1 MPVKSGTQ
9 YRERIDAQSVP
20 CWYKGN
26 LITGKR
32 SEHVAFAGLMETQM
46 YMYDLQSDPKFAE
59 TMTYASPA
67 DGKPV
72 GISFLPPTSADDL
85 RKRREGMNIWANVHH
100 GFLGRSPDYMN
111 TAIMSFYTGADLL
124 NELSPQYAENLKII
138 MRTAVIMI
146 SHYPM
151 PSFSHMP
158 AKSQGNWML
167 LKMLLPQRSWI
178 APRKVSLLAEH
189 S

>member
-9 YRERIDAQSVP
+9 YLERINAQSVP
-20 CWYKGN
+20 CWYKGK
-26 LITGKR
+26 LVTGKR
-32 SEHVAFAGLMETQM
+32 SEHVAFSGLMETQK
-46 YMYDLQSDPKFAE
+46 YMYDLQSDPQFAE

-111 TAIMSFYTGADLL
+111 TAIMAFYTGADLL
-124 NELSPQYAENLKII
+124 NELSPNMQKISRII
-138 MRTAVIMI
+138 MRTAVTMI

-151 PSFSHMP
+151 LSFSHMP
-158 AKSQGNWML
+158 AKYRVKWML
-167 LKMLLPQRSWI
+167 LRMLLPQRS
-178 APRKVSLLAEH
+178 
-189 S
+189 